1 MCSTHAVG
9 SVHQLRQWLEI
20 VDLVHATRLVRQST
34 YFLEIVDPVWEKQFV
49 APLGRSISMI
59 VRFANFF
66 LDARST
72 ISRKYMYRR
81 VPGSLNIRGHVIPE
95 NKRPL
100 PGMPRDTSELFL
112 IKLVN
117 WTTNW
122 KNRFPPEKSN
132 LTGIYND
139 KINFIPKPWND
150 PTVPTVILV
159 RILWL
164 KTI

>member
-1 MCSTHAVG
+1 
-9 SVHQLRQWLEI
+9 
-20 VDLVHATRLVRQST
+20 
-34 YFLEIVDPVWEKQFV
+34 
-49 APLGRSISMI
+49 MI

-81 VPGSLNIRGHVIPE
+81 GPGSLNIRGHVIPE

-117 WTTNW
+117 LTTNW

-132 LTGIYND
+132 LTGIYHD
-139 KINFIPKPWND
+139 KINFIPKP
-150 PTVPTVILV
+150 
-159 RILWL
+159 
-164 KTI
+164 